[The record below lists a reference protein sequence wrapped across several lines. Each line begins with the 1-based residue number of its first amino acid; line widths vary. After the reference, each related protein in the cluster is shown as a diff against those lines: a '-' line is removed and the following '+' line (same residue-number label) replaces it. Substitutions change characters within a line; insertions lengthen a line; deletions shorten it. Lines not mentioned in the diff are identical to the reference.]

1 MFVVYVSVFIYPY
14 ITTLLYSSAVAYLRI
29 WISTRFTFMERNPEP
44 CKKILTCF
52 LIFLTIYLFD
62 IHYGRKVNNKG
73 ANVE

>member
-1 MFVVYVSVFIYPY
+1 MPGMGFP
-14 ITTLLYSSAVAYLRI
+14 ARI
-29 WISTRFTFMERNPEP
+29 I

-73 ANVE
+73 ADVE